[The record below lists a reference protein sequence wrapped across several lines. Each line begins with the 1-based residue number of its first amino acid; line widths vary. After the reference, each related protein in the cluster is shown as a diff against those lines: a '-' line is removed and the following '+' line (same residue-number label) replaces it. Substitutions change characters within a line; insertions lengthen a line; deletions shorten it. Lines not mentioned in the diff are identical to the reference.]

1 MALGAK
7 ASLSPY
13 DSAWVKAQYAI
24 AHNERIKITLPWRR
38 KQRVRGWG
46 GERVKGWYQLLTYF
60 CGDALDQSGGNK
72 PESKILPLSPSP
84 PLPLLP
90 LPLYFQI
97 RHYELRTQQRMKIDF
112 SRYLYGKGTKRKDE
126 ECCIYFTSLILLT
139 KQPMNWGLV

>member
-24 AHNERIKITLPWRR
+24 AHNESS
-38 KQRVRGWG
+38 
-46 GERVKGWYQLLTYF
+46 F
-60 CGDALDQSGGNK
+60 
-72 PESKILPLSPSP
+72 LPLSLSPSS
-84 PLPLLP
+84 P

-97 RHYELRTQQRMKIDF
+97 KHHELRTQQRMKIDF
-112 SRYLYGKGTKRKDE
+112 SRYLYGKPTKRKDE

-139 KQPMNWGLV
+139 KQPMS

>member
-24 AHNERIKITLPWRR
+24 AHNESS
-38 KQRVRGWG
+38 
-46 GERVKGWYQLLTYF
+46 F
-60 CGDALDQSGGNK
+60 
-72 PESKILPLSPSP
+72 
-84 PLPLLP
+84 

-139 KQPMNWGLV
+139 KQPMN